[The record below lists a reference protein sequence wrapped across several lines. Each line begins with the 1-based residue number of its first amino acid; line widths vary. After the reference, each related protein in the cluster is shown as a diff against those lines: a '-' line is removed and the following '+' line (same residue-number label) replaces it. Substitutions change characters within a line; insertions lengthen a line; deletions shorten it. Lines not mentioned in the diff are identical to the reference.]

1 MSIVNP
7 ASQYPTHAAGYDIHI
22 LVHGYPGRSVCHGS
36 LGWSTIVLL
45 RGHRRVALIDVGA
58 FNIRSLL
65 QDKLKELDLKPEDV
79 TDVILT
85 HSHYDHSINWTMF
98 AHANIH
104 IAQSELDWSLKAPWG
119 RTPVPE
125 LYVKELA
132 QWSTLKPIHGQTELL
147 PGLTAYDAPGH
158 TPGHMVFVLTGQDH
172 DIVFTGD
179 AAKNRA
185 ELLSRS
191 ADMSLN
197 VKDSQATIDLI
208 WKLWSARPGSVL
220 VPGHDLPMVL
230 SNGEPVYLGE
240 REAGIRA
247 WLGDTL
253 EKTTEFSIV
262 LAT

>member
-1 MSIVNP
+1 MTIETP
-7 ASQYPTHAAGYDIHI
+7 AAAYPTEAGGYEINI

-45 RGHRRVALIDVGA
+45 RGHGKVALIDVGA
-58 FNIRSLL
+58 FGIRHVL
-65 QDKLKELDLKPEDV
+65 QEKLKELALTPEDV

-98 AHANIH
+98 SHANIH
-104 IAQSELDWSLKAPWG
+104 ISGSELDWSLKAPWG
-119 RTPVPE
+119 KTPVPE
-125 LYVKELA
+125 LYMKELA
-132 QWSTLKPIHGQTELL
+132 AWQTLNRIEGGSEVL
-147 PGLTAYDAPGH
+147 PGLIAYDAPGH
-158 TPGHMVFVLTGQDH
+158 TPGHLVFVLNGNDR

-197 VKDSQATIDLI
+197 VNDSKATMDLI
-208 WKLWSARPGSVL
+208 WQLWSAKSGSVL

-230 SNGEPVYLGE
+230 QEGAPSYLGE
-240 REAGIRA
+240 RQAGIRS
-247 WLGDTL
+247 WLGETL
-253 EKTTEFSIV
+253 EQTTEFSIV
-262 LAT
+262 LP

>member
-1 MSIVNP
+1 MSLKNP
-7 ASQYPTHAAGYDIHI
+7 TEQYPTEAGGYLIDI
-22 LVHGYPGRSVCHGS
+22 LVHGYPGRSVCHGT

-45 RGHRRVALIDVGA
+45 RGHGRTALIDVGA
-58 FNIRSLL
+58 FGARHLL
-65 QDKLKELDLKPEDV
+65 QDKLKERNLQPEDV

-98 AHANIH
+98 AQANIY
-104 IAQSELDWSLKAPWG
+104 ISGSELDWSLKAPWG
-119 RTPVPE
+119 KTPVPE

-132 QWSTLKPIHGQTELL
+132 TWGTLKRISGGNEVL
-147 PGLTAYDAPGH
+147 PGLKAYDAPGH
-158 TPGHMVFVLTGQDH
+158 TPGHLVFVLKGQNH

-197 VKDSQATIDLI
+197 VKDSESTMDMI
-208 WKLWSARPGSVL
+208 WQLWSARPGSVL

-230 SNGEPVYLGE
+230 EHGETVYLGE

-253 EKTTEFSIV
+253 EQTTEFAIV
-262 LAT
+262 LN

>member
-1 MSIVNP
+1 MSIQNP
-7 ASQYPTHAAGYDIHI
+7 SSTYPTEAGGYQIDI

-45 RGHRRVALIDVGA
+45 RGHGKVALIDVGA
-58 FNIRSLL
+58 FNIRQILQAKLHELSLR
-65 QDKLKELDLKPEDV
+65 PEDI

-98 AHANIH
+98 AGANIH
-104 IAQSELDWSLKAPWG
+104 ISSSELDWSLKAPWG
-119 RTPVPE
+119 KTPVPE

-132 QWSTLKPIHGQTELL
+132 TWQTLNRIAGGTQVL
-147 PGLTAYDAPGH
+147 PGLKAYDAPGH
-158 TPGHMVFVLTGQDH
+158 TPGHLVFVLTGHDR

-197 VKDSQATIDLI
+197 VQDSESTMNLI
-208 WKLWSARPGSVL
+208 WQLWSARPGSVL

-230 SNGEPVYLGE
+230 KDGAPTYLGE

-247 WLGDTL
+247 WFGETL

-262 LAT
+262 LP

>member
-1 MSIVNP
+1 MTISNTSP
-7 ASQYPTHAAGYDIHI
+7 QYPTEVSGYRIDI

-45 RGHRRVALIDVGA
+45 RGHGRIALIDVGA
-58 FNIRSLL
+58 FGVRHLL
-65 QDKLKELDLKPEDV
+65 QEKLKALGLKPEDV

-85 HSHYDHSINWTMF
+85 HSHFDHSINWTLF
-98 AHANIH
+98 SQANIF
-104 IAQSELDWSLKAPWG
+104 ISGAELDWSLTAPWG

-132 QWSTLKPIHGQTELL
+132 QWKSLKRISGGAEIIPKLM
-147 PGLTAYDAPGH
+147 AYDAPGH
-158 TPGHMVFVLTGQDH
+158 TPGHLVFVLSGQDH
-172 DIVFTGD
+172 DVVFTGD

-197 VKDSQATIDLI
+197 VHDSSSTMDLI
-208 WKLWSARPGSVL
+208 WRLWSEREGSVL

-230 SNGEPVYLGE
+230 LEGQPIYLGE
-240 REAGIRA
+240 RKASIHA
-247 WLGDTL
+247 WLGDSL
-253 EKTTEFSIV
+253 EKTTEIS
-262 LAT
+262 LTLD